1 MCSPPRRRLDRPS
14 SRLGALDGVEHPRR
28 GEPGPRIAATAP
40 PVRYVRERLGYL
52 IHVDILK
59 LPAIPPP
66 AAGGSKAAAERPH
79 RAAKLATAPGIERI
93 TETVRRG
100 RPGDRGTSGPLRTS
114 ALCRFHRLPRPPRP
128 KCGDP
133 PVQNV
138 ERSEGP
144 PVSAGQVWWRRPHSA
159 GSWRVS
165 ARHVGELRVD
175 APTWPCLVV
184 FARGCG
190 RYCLRSAGRDAAD
203 ASCCR

>member
-1 MCSPPRRRLDRPS
+1 MLTPSASPGSPIESP
-14 SRLGALDGVEHPRR
+14 GCLDGVEHPRR

-40 PVRYVRERLGYL
+40 PVRYVRERLGDL

-114 ALCRFHRLPRPPRP
+114 ALCRFQRLPRPPRP

-144 PVSAGQVWWRRPHSA
+144 PVFGWSGVVAKTPLRGL
-159 GSWRVS
+159 
-165 ARHVGELRVD
+165 GEL
-175 APTWPCLVV
+175 AL
-184 FARGCG
+184 AM
-190 RYCLRSAGRDAAD
+190 L
-203 ASCCR
+203 ASYVLT